1 MLEAKTKLS
10 QLVDAAERGEE
21 VVPVRNGVPV
31 AQIVPMPK
39 RELALGFLKD
49 EVPPIP
55 DDLLFAMSDEDADA
69 FVAGTKRECPTVFR
83 LHAKDTGSSAPTKR
97 RSRVFLV

>member
-1 MLEAKTKLS
+1 MFRLARFEEDGRFKEDAARVALAKMAGLYGFVQVNLLEAKTKLS

-21 VVPVRNGVPV
+21 VVLARNGVPV

-55 DDLLFAMSDEDADA
+55 DDL
-69 FVAGTKRECPTVFR
+69 C
-83 LHAKDTGSSAPTKR
+83 
-97 RSRVFLV
+97 FLR